1 MFTEESRATVIVYND
16 FEGALMINA
25 RMRRGEK
32 HNVRWCLSNHRFLPL
47 PAHVFQ
53 LISSRVT
60 GLASSSTTTIM
71 ADSICLSRVAL
82 CVGEAA
88 IKSARASVH
97 KSRLSDVSAPTGK
110 PAGDSA
116 AREMMRSNCLYK
128 KEQKKRKKKKAKV
141 NQQVMV
147 SVGEG
152 CLHF

>member
-1 MFTEESRATVIVYND
+1 M
-16 FEGALMINA
+16 MISA
-25 RMRRGEK
+25 RMREEQR

-82 CVGEAA
+82 CAGEAA

-97 KSRLSDVSAPTGK
+97 KSRLSDVSAPIGK
-110 PAGDSA
+110 PAGESA
-116 AREMMRSNCLYK
+116 ARAMIRSNCLYYRR
-128 KEQKKRKKKKAKV
+128 EQKKKAEV